1 MKCLRVLAD
10 PVAQCLAGALFMA
23 LLACLPL
30 GMETHGAVFR
40 LLVVVDITRSM
51 NVTDYRLGNRM
62 VSRLDFVRHE
72 LRDTVSRL
80 PCGSQLGLGVFTE
93 RNSTLLFEPI
103 EVCHG
108 FYDITQAIEKL
119 DWRMAWAADSRI
131 AAGLMDAFN
140 TLAGYRADL
149 VFLTDGQE
157 APPVNPRYQI
167 RFESVRGHLG
177 GLLVGVGGI
186 TPMPIPKFDEA
197 GLSLGFVAEDEVPQ
211 RSNFGL
217 SEMAPEDIEGY
228 HARNA
233 PFGNA
238 LPNGTEHLS
247 ALREDYLR
255 ALAAESGLGYQRL
268 DAGSLASGLLQPGFA
283 KPSSVRVDLR
293 WIPAT
298 LALTLAILAFIPGR
312 NRLLEVHLRRCLA
325 WMWTSL
331 QQWGGRGR
339 TPTSYR

>member
-1 MKCLRVLAD
+1 MKWLRVPAD
-10 PVAQCLAGALFMA
+10 PATQCLAGALFMA

-30 GMETHGAVFR
+30 GLETDGTVFR
-40 LLVVVDITRSM
+40 YLVVVDITRSM
-51 NVTDYRLGNRM
+51 NVTDYRLANRM
-62 VSRLDFVRHE
+62 ISRLDFIRHE
-72 LRDTVSRL
+72 LREAVSRL
-80 PCGSQLGLGVFTE
+80 PCGSHLGLGVFTE

-103 EVCHG
+103 EVCRG
-108 FYDITQAIEKL
+108 YYDITQAIEKL

-140 TLAGYRADL
+140 TLAAYQADL

-157 APPVNPRYQI
+157 APPVNPRYQT
-167 RFESVRGHLG
+167 RFETVRGRLG
-177 GLLVGVGGI
+177 GLLVGVGGN

-197 GLSLGFVAEDEVPQ
+197 GHSLGFVAEDEVPQ
-211 RSNFGL
+211 RSSFGL

-238 LPNGTEHLS
+238 PLSGTEHLS

-255 ALAAESGLGYQRL
+255 ALAAEAGLAYQRL
-268 DAGSLASGLLQPGFA
+268 DAGSLASSLLQPGFA

-298 LALTLAILAFIPGR
+298 LALTLTILAYFQGR
-312 NRLLEVHLRRCLA
+312 NRLLEAHLLRLLA
-325 WMWTSL
+325 RMWTSL

-339 TPTSYR
+339 TPTSYQ